1 MGSVTLEQS
10 RRPRPNPTRDIR
22 LAVIPPAGQ
31 KGRMS
36 VRLRAS
42 VLLLCGALLTGCVS
56 STVEAPPVPAPRPY
70 STLGLEGVIGST
82 AQALIA
88 QFGRPAL
95 DLREGS
101 ARKVQFSGPAC
112 VLDAYLYPARDGAE
126 PVVTHVDARL
136 PDGRDM
142 DRSSCVAALSAQQQP
157 D

>member
-1 MGSVTLEQS
+1 
-10 RRPRPNPTRDIR
+10 
-22 LAVIPPAGQ
+22 
-31 KGRMS
+31 MS

-42 VLLLCGALLTGCVS
+42 VLLLCGALLTGCVT
-56 STVEAPPVPAPRPY
+56 STVDTPPVPAPRPY

-82 AQALIA
+82 AQALVA

-136 PDGRDM
+136 PDGRET
-142 DRSSCVAALSAQQQP
+142 DRSSCVAALSAQQQAH
-157 D
+157 

>member
-1 MGSVTLEQS
+1 M
-10 RRPRPNPTRDIR
+10 RRPNPDCDSG
-22 LAVIPPAGQ
+22 LAVIPHGGQ

-36 VRLRAS
+36 LRPRAS
-42 VLLLCGALLTGCVS
+42 VLLLSGALLAGCVS
-56 STVEAPPVPAPRPY
+56 RTAETPPSQVAPPQPY

-82 AQALIA
+82 VRVLVA
-88 QFGRPAL
+88 QFGSPAL

-101 ARKVQFSGPAC
+101 ARKLQFSGPAC

-136 PDGRDM
+136 PDGREM

-157 D
+157 R